1 VEASIHLSKM
11 SNFDDTDMYSTLTWS
26 ATDSS
31 ESIVDFNEEEETK
44 PEKKSFGESFK
55 DKLGLG
61 KSETKLKRNLPHREE
76 NTESERQKIL
86 TTEKVVG
93 V

>member
-1 VEASIHLSKM
+1 M

-31 ESIVDFNEEEETK
+31 ESFMDLNEEEESK
-44 PEKKSFGESFK
+44 VEKKSFKESFK

-61 KSETKLKRNLPHREE
+61 KSEVKL
-76 NTESERQKIL
+76 QKIL
-86 TTEKVVG
+86 P
-93 V
+93 